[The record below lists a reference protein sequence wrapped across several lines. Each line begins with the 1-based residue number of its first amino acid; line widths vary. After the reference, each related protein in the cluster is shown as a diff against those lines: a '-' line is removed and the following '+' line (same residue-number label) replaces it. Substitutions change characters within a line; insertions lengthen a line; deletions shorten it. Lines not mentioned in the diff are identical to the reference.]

1 MKQNTH
7 ILPFCTWTASIL
19 RRSVAAG
26 YYRKKLEI
34 SSLHRPSQCLSF
46 SIDMS
51 CMDHGQLFIDY
62 TFALKVS
69 GKLTKFFSAELNDK
83 LVQSINK
90 TKRKTMIFNLELF
103 AILCAVRCWK
113 QCVSNSAVVIYMD
126 NDAVRDCLISCRS
139 PSSNSQP
146 ISDLYLKIEFEA
158 PVNAWMSKIPTNS
171 NIGDD
176 LSRDECQLVTS
187 LGCSTTDVD
196 VDSVWNDMQE
206 FYTKGGSKDQQCS
219 SHHT

>member
-1 MKQNTH
+1 M
-7 ILPFCTWTASIL
+7 LF
-19 RRSVAAG
+19 
-26 YYRKKLEI
+26 EI
-34 SSLHRPSQCLSF
+34 VWFP
-46 SIDMS
+46 
-51 CMDHGQLFIDY
+51 
-62 TFALKVS
+62 
-69 GKLTKFFSAELNDK
+69 
-83 LVQSINK
+83 
-90 TKRKTMIFNLELF
+90 
-103 AILCAVRCWK
+103 AV
-113 QCVSNSAVVIYMD
+113 
-126 NDAVRDCLISCRS
+126 S

-206 FYTKGGSKDQQCS
+206 FLHKRGEQGPAMQFPPYLKNASGQQLEFNQVVQQIAI
-219 SHHT
+219 